1 MRIYMPIMAIAE
13 FDRDVEYF
21 ETYFESLASP
31 GTEIVWEPAG
41 RGPETIE
48 SVYDEVM
55 SAPFMVQKIQK
66 ASEKGYDA
74 VIIYCMADPGL
85 VAAREAT
92 GIPVVGLGQASMV
105 VASSLG
111 RSFSILDP
119 SPDSGAFT
127 DLVRLYRL
135 ENHLASIRYLDIPV
149 LELFQDIE
157 RHKPAIL
164 REGRKAVEEDGA
176 DVVVMGCGFMS
187 GINRE
192 LQNELGV
199 PVLDPDATAI
209 RFAEM
214 LVYLGQTHSKKAY
227 PFPTPKPV
235 RI

>member
-13 FDRDVEYF
+13 FDRDVDYF

-31 GTEIVWEPAG
+31 GTEITWEPAD

-66 ASEKGYDA
+66 AREKGYDA

-92 GIPVVGLGQASMV
+92 DIPVVGLGQASMV

-119 SPDSGAFT
+119 SPVSGTFV
-127 DLVRLYRL
+127 DLVRLYGL

-149 LELFQDIE
+149 LELLLDIE

-176 DVVVMGCGFMS
+176 DVLVMGCGFMS

-192 LQNELGV
+192 LQGELGV

-227 PFPTPKPV
+227 PFPTAKPV